1 MARLRDS
8 WRTSLPAPQQP
19 RNPQPEAI
27 ARKPYYTMEGP
38 FGALLDSETDTLS
51 FEAFQTF
58 EIEELM
64 TMGDRIVVPVLLY
77 LFHRMERRLDGA
89 PSLFII
95 DEAWVAL
102 GHATSRG
109 KIREWL
115 KVLRRANCAVVL
127 ATQSLSD
134 ATASGIVDVIKESCP
149 TKIFLANFAAR
160 EEGTVEFYTQFGL
173 NERQIDIIAT
183 ATPKQH
189 YYLVQPEGRR
199 LFDLALGPVE
209 LSFLGV
215 SGKDDL
221 RRVRE
226 CAARYGA
233 DWPAHWLN
241 QRGL

>member
-1 MARLRDS
+1 MA
-8 WRTSLPAPQQP
+8 
-19 RNPQPEAI
+19 
-27 ARKPYYTMEGP
+27 EG
-38 FGALLDSETDTLS
+38 
-51 FEAFQTF
+51 
-58 EIEELM
+58 
-64 TMGDRIVVPVLLY
+64 
-77 LFHRMERRLDGA
+77 
-89 PSLFII
+89 
-95 DEAWVAL
+95 
-102 GHATSRG
+102 ATAG
-109 KIREWL
+109 Q
-115 KVLRRANCAVVL
+115 LRRRACHAVPERCHGL
-127 ATQSLSD
+127 RYRRCHQGKLSD
-134 ATASGIVDVIKESCP
+134 QDLLTQLCR
-149 TKIFLANFAAR
+149 R

-209 LSFLGV
+209 LSFFGV

-233 DWPAHWLN
+233 DWPAYWLS